1 MSVLAVAEIK
11 IGEHVTRKFLGLT
24 FNVDT
29 IWTTVVA
36 GTILILL
43 GLYMAYRVTHGTPS
57 KLQLAFE
64 VVVDAV
70 RRQVQSTIGPVAP
83 FVVPLAVT
91 LFFFILISNWLEI
104 IPSGESPK
112 YLPAPTADVNLTF
125 ALALLVIGWALFVGI
140 RRRGIGGYLKGY
152 FRPYPF
158 LFPINVIEEVARP
171 VSLSLRLFG
180 NLFAGGIMLSV
191 IGLLPATLLWAPNAI
206 WKLFALFIGLIQA
219 FIFALLTI
227 LYFATAMGEGG
238 H

>member
-1 MSVLAVAEIK
+1 MNVLAAADVR
-11 IGEHVTRKFLGLT
+11 IGDHVTGKFLGLT
-24 FNVDT
+24 WNLDT
-29 IWTTVVA
+29 IWSTAVA
-36 GTILILL
+36 GGILIAL
-43 GLYMAYRVTHGTPS
+43 GLYMAFRVTHGTPS

-70 RRQVQSTIGPVAP
+70 RRQVESTIGPVAP

-91 LFFFILISNWLEI
+91 LFFFILIANWLEL
-104 IPSGESPK
+104 IPSGHK
-112 YLPAPTADVNLTF
+112 LPAPTADVNLTF
-125 ALALLVIGWALFVGI
+125 ALALLVIGWALFTGI
-140 RRRGIGGYLKGY
+140 RKRGLGGYARGF

-191 IGLLPATLLWAPNAI
+191 IGLLPAAVLWAPNAI
-206 WKLFALFIGLIQA
+206 WKLFDGFIGLVQA

-227 LYFATAMGEGG
+227 LYFATAMGESG